1 MKVIESEVH
10 EVELTIPFYIQHDRI
25 LSINPKEYIR
35 TQCESFEKSILL
47 ECNSSILQ
55 TSYHIQKE
63 QTVWKVY
70 SINSKHDHV
79 DGIANLHYILQFLV
93 YEGENI
99 QSIKDT
105 IKECYYRVLLQ
116 SLHIS
121 MVSGCRVEYA

>member
-35 TQCESFEKSILL
+35 TQCESFKKSILL
-47 ECNSSILQ
+47 ECNSSLLQ
-55 TSYHIQKE
+55 TSYHIQKAP
-63 QTVWKVY
+63 TAWKVY
-70 SINSKHDHV
+70 SINTKHDGV
-79 DGIANLHYILQFLV
+79 DGIANLHYILQFLI
-93 YEGENI
+93 YEGETI

-121 MVSGCRVEYA
+121 VVSGCRVE

>member
-1 MKVIESEVH
+1 MQVIESEVH
-10 EVELTIPFYIQHDRI
+10 EVELTIPFYIQHDYI

-79 DGIANLHYILQFLV
+79 DGIANLHYILQ
-93 YEGENI
+93 
-99 QSIKDT
+99 
-105 IKECYYRVLLQ
+105 CYYLHLDRLLFLHSAFVLRIALR
-116 SLHIS
+116 SLPYLHHHQ
-121 MVSGCRVEYA
+121 V

>member
-1 MKVIESEVH
+1 M
-10 EVELTIPFYIQHDRI
+10 
-25 LSINPKEYIR
+25 
-35 TQCESFEKSILL
+35 

-63 QTVWKVY
+63 QTVWKVH

-79 DGIANLHYILQFLV
+79 DGIANVHYILQCLV